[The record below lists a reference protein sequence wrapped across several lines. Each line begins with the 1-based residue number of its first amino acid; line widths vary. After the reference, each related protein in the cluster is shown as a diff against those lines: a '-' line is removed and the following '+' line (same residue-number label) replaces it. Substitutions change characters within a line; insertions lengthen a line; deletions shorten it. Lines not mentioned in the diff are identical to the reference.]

1 MNAQSRVHTQ
11 DYFGSGGRYGA
22 VADGAEEDD
31 GYGMYDTDD
40 SDSGSGSDSPADSD
54 SPWRRGLQGL
64 QTRRDLGTGWTFAP
78 ASEEALLDAVSAALQ
93 IYERH
98 PDKWRRIQ
106 LAGMRRDFSWG
117 RAARQWESVIETVVA
132 APTYSK

>member
-1 MNAQSRVHTQ
+1 MCTQQ
-11 DYFGSGGRYGA
+11 DYFGAGGRYGA
-22 VADGAEEDD
+22 VEEDAD
-31 GYGMYDTDD
+31 EHDDDEYGLND
-40 SDSGSGSDSPADSD
+40 SDSDSDSD

-64 QTRRDLGTGWTFAP
+64 STRRDLGTGWTFAP
-78 ASEEALLDAVSAALQ
+78 ASEAALLDAVSAALH

-106 LAGMRRDFSWG
+106 QAGMRRDFSWS
-117 RAARQWESVIETVVA
+117 RAAQQWECVIEGVVA